1 MKVVEI
7 FQSIDGEAFNA
18 GKITNFIRLS
28 GCNLRCNFCDTI
40 YGQKLSDGEEMSID
54 DILKKLDKKIK
65 NVTLTGGEPLLNKEN
80 AYSLLNALVKE
91 GYNVSVETNGSID
104 MEDFVK
110 DFSNVA
116 FIVDYKSPSSEM
128 EEKMLINNFNILRPI
143 DCVKFVVGDKL
154 DLETMEKVYRET
166 ELIKGKTPIFVSP
179 VFGKIE
185 LVDIVEFLK
194 ERKLND
200 IKMQIQMHKI
210 IWSPET
216 KGV

>member
-28 GCNLRCNFCDTI
+28 GCNLRCNYCDTI
-40 YGQKLSDGEEMSID
+40 YGQKQSDGKEMSID
-54 DILKKLDKKIK
+54 DILKRLDKGIK
-65 NVTLTGGEPLLNKEN
+65 NITLTGGEPLLYKEN
-80 AYSLLNALVKE
+80 AYNLLNALVDE

-104 MEDFVK
+104 MKDFVK
-110 DFSNVA
+110 DFPTVA

-128 EEKMLINNFNILRPI
+128 EDKMLINNFNILREN
-143 DCVKFVVGDKL
+143 DCVKFVVGDRL
-154 DLETMEKVYRET
+154 DLETMEKIYRET
-166 ELIKGKTPIFVSP
+166 SLVSGKTAIFVSP
-179 VFGKIE
+179 VFGKID

-200 IKMQIQMHKI
+200 IRMQIQMHKI

>member
-18 GKITNFIRLS
+18 GKITNFIRLA
-28 GCNLRCNFCDTI
+28 GCNLRCNYCDTI
-40 YGQKLSDGEEMSID
+40 YGQRLSDGKEMSID
-54 DILKKLDKKIK
+54 NILKKLDKDIK
-65 NVTLTGGEPLLNKEN
+65 NITLTGGEPLLYKEN
-80 AYSLLNALVKE
+80 AYNLLNALIKE

-104 MEDFVK
+104 MQDFIK
-110 DFSNVA
+110 DFPNVS

-128 EEKMLINNFNILRPI
+128 EDKMIINNFNILREN
-143 DCVKFVVGDKL
+143 DCVKFVVGNIN
-154 DLETMEKVYRET
+154 DLEKMEKVYRET
-166 ELIKGKTPIFVSP
+166 KLVYGKTPIFVSP
-179 VFGKIE
+179 VFEKID

-194 ERKLND
+194 NKKLND

>member
-18 GKITNFIRLS
+18 GKITNFIRLA
-28 GCNLRCNFCDTI
+28 GCNLRCNYCDTI
-40 YGQKLSDGEEMSID
+40 YGQKLFDGEEMSID
-54 DILKKLDKKIK
+54 DILQKLDKEIK
-65 NVTLTGGEPLLNKEN
+65 NITLTGGEPLLYKEN
-80 AYSLLNALVKE
+80 AYELLDRLIKE

-104 MEDFVK
+104 IRSFIEDFPK
-110 DFSNVA
+110 VA

-128 EEKMLINNFNILRPI
+128 ENKMIMNNFNVLREN
-143 DCVKFVVGDKL
+143 DCVKFVVGNAH
-154 DLETMEKVYRET
+154 DLETMEKIYRET
-166 ELIKGKTPIFVSP
+166 NLVYGKTPIFVSP
-179 VFGKIE
+179 VFGKID

-194 ERKLND
+194 KRKLND
-200 IKMQIQMHKI
+200 IRMQLQMHKI

>member
-28 GCNLRCNFCDTI
+28 GCNLRCNYCDTI
-40 YGQKLSDGEEMSID
+40 YGQKSSDGEEMSID
-54 DILKKLDKKIK
+54 DILKRLDRGIK
-65 NVTLTGGEPLLNKEN
+65 NITLTGGEPLLYKEN
-80 AYSLLNALVKE
+80 AYSLLNALVEE
-91 GYNVSVETNGSID
+91 GYNISVETNGSVNLKDYI
-104 MEDFVK
+104 K
-110 DFSNVA
+110 DFKNVA

-128 EEKMLINNFNILRPI
+128 EDKMLIDNFNILRSI
-143 DCVKFVVGDKL
+143 DCVKFVVGDRN
-154 DLETMEKVYRET
+154 DLETMERIYRET
-166 ELIKGKTPIFVSP
+166 SLIRGKTPIFVSP
-179 VFGKIE
+179 IFGKID

-200 IKMQIQMHKI
+200 IRMQIQMHKV